1 MSRLTRD
8 SVERVR
14 AAANIVDVVS
24 AHTDLRRSGARYL
37 GLCPFHEERTPSF
50 SVDPSANL
58 YYCFGCQA
66 GGDVFGFL
74 QEKEGL
80 EFRQAVEQLAD
91 RYGVELAYEGVD
103 PKEDERRRN
112 RDRVLELLGKAA
124 GFYSRYLWESTEA
137 AKARAYL
144 EERGLERDVLSG
156 FGVGYAP
163 SAWDRVLTSAL
174 QSGFREL
181 ELVSAGLVQRGRQG
195 GFYDRFRERI
205 MFPLRDARGR
215 VRGFGARA
223 MRDNQQPKYVNSPE
237 GPVYHKGQSLFGL
250 DVARAHATKAGEVI
264 VVEGYTD
271 VLALHQAGIRNS
283 VAAMGTALTEEQV
296 AELARL
302 ADRVVLAFDA
312 DRSGQQAMLRVQ
324 RAAGKRRLDLKVV
337 RLPDDKDPCDLVHE
351 GGPNAFVERLE
362 RATSFLEFQVHI
374 VIDRS
379 DLSSSAGKDRALAEL
394 TPIFAATEPSAE
406 RDEQMRLVAD
416 RLDLSEHLLAPLM
429 ARPSARRFERSPGA
443 VSDAATKG
451 ERWER
456 IFLAMCV
463 SGGERGRAY
472 LERLSEDHLSS
483 EVLRRARSWILEH
496 FESPTVGLGQD
507 DEQLAQ
513 AVSEIV
519 VRSSGQPA
527 DERALEVGFLGL
539 ERRRL
544 ERDIKQAAAAEDFE
558 LQRQLSLERNRTT
571 EEIVRLMGDEA
582 PAASEVSP
590 GAAADTGSP

>member
-80 EFRQAVEQLAD
+80 EFRQAVEQLAE

-103 PKEDERRRN
+103 PKEDERRRS
-112 RDRVLELLGKAA
+112 RDRILELLAKTAA
-124 GFYSRYLWESTEA
+124 FYSRYLWESTEA
-137 AKARAYL
+137 AKARSYL
-144 EERGLERDVLSG
+144 EERGLEREVLEE

-163 SAWDRVLTSAL
+163 SAWDRVLSRAL

-181 ELVSAGLVQRGRQG
+181 ELVSAGLVQRGRRG

-223 MRDNQQPKYVNSPE
+223 MRDNQRPKYVNSPE
-237 GPVYHKGQSLFGL
+237 GLVYHKGESLFGL
-250 DVARAHATKAGEVI
+250 DLARTHATKAGEVI

-271 VLALHQAGIRNS
+271 VLALHRAGIRNS
-283 VAAMGTALTEEQV
+283 VAAMGTALTDEQV
-296 AELARL
+296 AELARM
-302 ADRVVLAFDA
+302 ANRVLLAFDA

-337 RLPDDKDPCDLVHE
+337 RLPDDKDPCDLMHE

-362 RATSFLEFQVHI
+362 GATSFLEFQVHT
-374 VIDRS
+374 VIDRA
-379 DLSSSAGKDRALAEL
+379 DLSSSTGKDRALSEL
-394 TPIFAATEPSAE
+394 TPIFAVTDPSAE
-406 RDEQMRLVAD
+406 RDEMMRLVAD

-429 ARPSARRFERSPGA
+429 TRTPARRFERAGGA
-443 VSDAATKG
+443 VSDAATRG

-472 LERLSEDHLSS
+472 LERLSEHHLSS
-483 EVLRRARSWILEH
+483 EVLRRARTWILEH
-496 FESPTVGLGQD
+496 FESPTVGLGQG
-507 DEQLAQ
+507 DEELARV
-513 AVSEIV
+513 VSEIV
-519 VRSSGQPA
+519 VRASGQPA

-544 ERDIKQAAAAEDFE
+544 EQEIKQVAASEDYE
-558 LQRQLSLERNRTT
+558 LQRRLSLERNRVT
-571 EEIVRLMGDEA
+571 EEIVRLMGDEGTA
-582 PAASEVSP
+582 IRAVSP
-590 GAAADTGSP
+590 GPAADTGSP